1 MLFVTLHFA
10 GKKVGP
16 EMSAAPDRRF
26 GPAFKLRGNVYCL
39 SFRVMF
45 SIVCCVCP
53 GQQRLQGGRDEVDV
67 MIENKPVLGLRALR
81 FGDRNFLLC

>member
-1 MLFVTLHFA
+1 
-10 GKKVGP
+10 
-16 EMSAAPDRRF
+16 MSAAPDRRF